1 MIKRFMTH
9 INESSGDPEVSIDY
23 RSKLEDAFQEL
34 KDFGVEVII
43 SRDPI
48 YEIKQATKGKDG
60 IKKISWYDYSVIC
73 DYSVFGKLP
82 TSEIINSMKEFYEI
96 LNNSLYKVDFL
107 ILDEEYFNNRD
118 MEISLSFDTKY
129 ANEYRLK
136 NNILL

>member
-23 RSKLEDAFQEL
+23 RSRLEDAFQEL

-48 YEIKQATKGKDG
+48 YETKQARKGNDG
-60 IKKISWYDYSVIC
+60 IKKIAWYDYSVIC
-73 DYSVFGKLP
+73 DYGVLWKDMKS
-82 TSEIINSMKEFYEI
+82 SEIINYMKEFYEI

-107 ILDEEYFNNRD
+107 ILDEDYFTNSN
-118 MEISLSFDTKY
+118 MEVALSYDTKY

-136 NNILL
+136 NK

>member
-23 RSKLEDAFQEL
+23 RSRLEDAFQEL

-48 YEIKQATKGKDG
+48 YIINPLEIKQAA

-73 DYSVFGKLP
+73 DYSAFGKLP

-96 LNNSLYKVDFL
+96 LSNSLYKVDFL
-107 ILDEEYFNNRD
+107 ILDEEYFINND
-118 MEISLSFDTKY
+118 MELSLSFDTKY

-136 NNILL
+136 NNIIL